1 MTRLDSPDTC
11 DNDMDQKSSVYSA
24 HNDPMRDIQG
34 GWKLYCPLINE
45 SLFLIQPD

>member
-24 HNDPMRDIQG
+24 HNDPMRDMYKG
-34 GWKLYCPLINE
+34 GGKSIVL
-45 SLFLIQPD
+45 SLTRAYF